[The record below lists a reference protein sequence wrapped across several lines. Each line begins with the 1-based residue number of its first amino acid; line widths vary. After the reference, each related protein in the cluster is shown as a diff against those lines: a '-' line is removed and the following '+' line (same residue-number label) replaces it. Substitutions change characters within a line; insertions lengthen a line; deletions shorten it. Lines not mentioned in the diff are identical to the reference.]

1 MNAPTTQPI
10 VAPAISKPQLRSRFK
25 GRFLALARV
34 GWWIIFG
41 AIVVLNLLAIP
52 LNLQLLQR
60 ECVSTPC
67 YGDQL
72 NLLLFRSWLSFGL
85 TREAYARLAV
95 GIGLFPI
102 LIYLSVAFILF
113 VRKSQDPVVFF
124 TSLMLATFGGT
135 YPGFL
140 TVLPREHVL
149 WWIPTIGF
157 EYIGSVLVILF
168 FYIFPNGKFVP
179 RWTQF
184 IGAFWAIEQ
193 LLEIVNNPPV
203 NFQMLPPGFV
213 DAAFLGVSASAV
225 FAQYYRYRRV
235 RDAFERRQTKW
246 VTFGTIA
253 ALVGVIAS
261 VLIFSFIVPLQENV
275 FSAVLLSVLLALFIC
290 LIPISIGIS
299 ILRSR
304 LWDIDLIINRTLVY
318 GIVTA
323 VLAGVLAVSSDLTK
337 RFFLALTGE
346 SSELAPMVATLMVVA
361 VFEPV
366 RAHVQRL
373 VDQHVKY
380 ATGSLGAFAEELGK
394 YLELNDADALSR
406 RFLKEAL
413 STLGAESGAI
423 YLGQS
428 TQLRLVT
435 STGQWDGHAEL
446 AVPIEHRDNH
456 VGLIALGART
466 DGESYDADDRATL
479 RQMAELVARAIELAE
494 HLNHETTPVQPSP

>member
-10 VAPAISKPQLRSRFK
+10 IVPAISKPQLRSRFN
-25 GRFLALARV
+25 GRPLALARV
-34 GWWIIFG
+34 AWWIIFG
-41 AIVVLNLLAIP
+41 AIVALNLLAIP

-60 ECVSTPC
+60 ECVSLPC

-72 NLLLFRSWLSFGL
+72 NLLLFRSWLSLGL

-102 LIYLSVAFILF
+102 IIYLAVALILF
-113 VRKSQDPVVFF
+113 VRKSHDPVVFF

-140 TVLPREHVL
+140 SVLARENSL
-149 WWIPTIGF
+149 WWIPAIGL
-157 EYIGSVLVILF
+157 EYVGSVLVILF

-179 RWTQF
+179 RWTGF
-184 IGAFWAIEQ
+184 LAVFWTVEQ
-193 LLEIVNNPPV
+193 LLEVMNNPPV
-203 NFQMLPPGFV
+203 NLQMLPPGFV
-213 DAAFLGVSASAV
+213 DTVFLVVSASAV
-225 FAQYYRYRRV
+225 FAQFYRYRRV
-235 RDAFERRQTKW
+235 RDTTERRQTKW
-246 VTFGTIA
+246 VVFGTIA

-261 VLIFSFIVPLQENV
+261 LLTFSFILPLQENAV
-275 FSAVLLSVLLALFIC
+275 SAVLLSVLLAVFVS

-318 GIVTA
+318 GTVTA
-323 VLAGVLAVSSDLTK
+323 ILAGVLAVSSDLTK

-346 SSELAPMVATLMVVA
+346 SSEFAPMVATLIVVA
-361 VFEPV
+361 VFEPL
-366 RAHVQRL
+366 RKRVQHF

-380 ATGSLGAFAEELGK
+380 ATGTLGAFAEDLNK
-394 YLELNDADALSR
+394 FLELNDADALSR

-413 STLGAESGAI
+413 ATFGADGGAI
-423 YLGQS
+423 YLGQG
-428 TQLRLVT
+428 THLRLIT
-435 STGQWDGHAEL
+435 SAGQWDGHAEL
-446 AVPIEHRDNH
+446 ALPIERTDNH

-466 DGESYDADDRATL
+466 NGDPYDANDRATL
-479 RQMAELVARAIELAE
+479 QQMSELVARAIEMAE
-494 HLNHETTPVQPSP
+494 HLNHETTPVQPSS